1 MPTLQPRPPTG
12 IASGEAVPPTR
23 VRHRVLALAVCM
35 AAITY
40 LDRVCISITAPQMMS
55 DLSLSPLQMSLVF
68 SAFTTA
74 YGIFE
79 IPTGWWGDRIGTR
92 RVLTRIVAWWS
103 TFTIA
108 TAAATSYAS
117 LLIIRFLFGMGEA
130 GAWPNAARTFSRWF
144 PLTERGTAQGIFF
157 MGAHLGGGLTPL
169 LVTALLAHVHW
180 RAVFVIFGLVG
191 FVWAWAWYRWF
202 RDDPSEHHAINEAE
216 LEHIRRN
223 RLEESAAGDPVP
235 WKRLLKSRSVIA
247 LCLMYFT
254 QTYGFYFYI
263 TWFPTYL
270 KNQGFTAT
278 VLSLLSGLPLI
289 LSVLADLLGGVTTDA
304 ISKRWGLRVGRCGV
318 GGAALALAGLAIL
331 GSAACPYPLVSALL
345 ISVAGASANFLLGAS
360 WGVCLDIAGS
370 HAGVVSGCMN
380 TAGQIGGTLSPVVVA
395 LVFSRFG
402 TWTAPLY
409 LTGILYLLGS
419 TCWWF
424 VHPNDRIEVTR

>member
-1 MPTLQPRPPTG
+1 MPTLQPRPQTG
-12 IASGEAVPPTR
+12 ISGEAVPPTH

-40 LDRVCISITAPQMMS
+40 LDRVCISITAPQMMR
-55 DLSLSPLQMSLVF
+55 DLSLSPLQMSFVF

-202 RDDPSEHHAINEAE
+202 RDDPSEHHAINAAE
-216 LEHIRRN
+216 LENIRRN
-223 RLEESAAGDPVP
+223 RLQESAAGGTVP

-270 KNQGFTAT
+270 KNQGFTST

-289 LSVLADLLGGVTTDA
+289 LSVVADLLGGVTTDA
-304 ISKRWGLRVGRCGV
+304 ISKRWGLRVGRCAV
-318 GGAALALAGLAIL
+318 GGGALALAGLAIL
-331 GSAACPYPLVSALL
+331 GSAAVSLSSRFSPADLSRGRQRQL
-345 ISVAGASANFLLGAS
+345 S
-360 WGVCLDIAGS
+360 AGS
-370 HAGVVSGCMN
+370 QLGCLPGHCRAPRRRCERLHEHGRSSRRSVEPHCRSTGVQSLRYLD
-380 TAGQIGGTLSPVVVA
+380 GTPLPHWNSLSPG
-395 LVFSRFG
+395 F
-402 TWTAPLY
+402 
-409 LTGILYLLGS
+409 YLLVVCPPGRS
-419 TCWWF
+419 
-424 VHPNDRIEVTR
+424 D